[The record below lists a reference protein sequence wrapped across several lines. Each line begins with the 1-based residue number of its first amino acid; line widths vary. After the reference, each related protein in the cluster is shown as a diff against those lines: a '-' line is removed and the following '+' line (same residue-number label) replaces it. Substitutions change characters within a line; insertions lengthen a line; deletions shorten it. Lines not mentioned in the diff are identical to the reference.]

1 MLIVTNW
8 KALNIDIND
17 SSMYEVKNGHLEGLF
32 DVDAFGFDKEDLK
45 QLKDG
50 IVPQAVYRQ
59 ILDAVSSGFDDN
71 ATDPESY
78 LYTSDFDVDQF
89 TLGFKD
95 PDKLIAEVDR
105 ILPDIKRGLV
115 NSLSKV
121 YTPGMDPA
129 GLKEDTLDTYDLQ
142 KAARALD
149 NSWHSYSEWGTYLE
163 NGCGYAY
170 FSVFPGPGQMRDIHE
185 RPEDYIL
192 VEVYVK

>member
-1 MLIVTNW
+1 MEDPYTVADL
-8 KALNIDIND
+8 
-17 SSMYEVKNGHLEGLF
+17 GLHT
-32 DVDAFGFDKEDLK
+32 EDLK

-50 IVPQAVYRQ
+50 IVPQSVYRQ
-59 ILDAVSSGFDDN
+59 ILDALSSGFNDC
-71 ATDPESY
+71 ASDPESY

-95 PDKLIAEVDR
+95 SDKLIAEVDR
-105 ILPDIKRGLV
+105 ILPGIKRGLV

-121 YTPGMDPA
+121 YIPGMDPA
-129 GLKEDTLDTYDLQ
+129 GIKEDTPDTYDLQ

-170 FSVFPGPGQMRDIHE
+170 FSVFPDPGQMRDIHE
-185 RPEDYIL
+185 HPEDYIL

>member
-1 MLIVTNW
+1 MLIITNW
-8 KALNIDIND
+8 KALDISIDNY
-17 SSMYEVKNGHLEGLF
+17 SMYEVKNGRLEGLF
-32 DVDAFGFDKEDLK
+32 DVEAFGFDKEDLK

-50 IVPQAVYRQ
+50 IVPQAVYRHV
-59 ILDAVSSGFDDN
+59 LDALSSGFNDN

-78 LYTSDFDVDQF
+78 LYISDFDVDQF

-95 PDKLIAEVDR
+95 PHELVAKVDR
-105 ILPDIKRGLV
+105 ILPDIKRNFV
-115 NSLSKV
+115 NSLGKV
-121 YTPGMDPA
+121 YTPSMDPSE
-129 GLKEDTLDTYDLQ
+129 LKEDTSDTYNLQ

-170 FSVFPGPGQMRDIHE
+170 FSVFPDPGQMRDIHE
-185 RPEDYIL
+185 CPENYIL